1 VPGYP
6 FQEFL
11 QASLTLDEEVATAG
25 AILDDAQAARFLAGV
40 TALLARLDSEPEVSS
55 VTFASHFPGS
65 EQVVAVEVEGR
76 EGREAVWLNRVDP
89 GLFGTLDVP
98 IVAGRGFVDADAGAG
113 SNVVVVDRVFA
124 EEVFGNGDVLGRR
137 VRLLGPAGDGA
148 NPRSSAD
155 PWLEVVGVV
164 PAFTVPPV
172 FQPSAPK
179 LYRPLAIADAPGTL
193 RMAVRVRRDTAP
205 LEFLGRLREI
215 GETVAPDLDIGQLAT
230 TAAADQERSVGLRLM
245 ALMTV
250 AIMGSVLLL
259 SAAGVYAM
267 MSFIVASRRRKIGIR
282 AALGAAPQRVLVAT
296 FGRASAQL
304 IGGALGGLALVEA
317 LARVAID
324 GSLLFAGESPYVLP
338 AVAVVLIL
346 FGLLGAIGPALRGL
360 AVQPTEAL
368 RAE

>member
-1 VPGYP
+1 
-6 FQEFL
+6 
-11 QASLTLDEEVATAG
+11 
-25 AILDDAQAARFLAGV
+25 
-40 TALLARLDSEPEVSS
+40 
-55 VTFASHFPGS
+55 
-65 EQVVAVEVEGR
+65 
-76 EGREAVWLNRVDP
+76 
-89 GLFGTLDVP
+89 
-98 IVAGRGFVDADAGAG
+98 
-113 SNVVVVDRVFA
+113 
-124 EEVFGNGDVLGRR
+124 
-137 VRLLGPAGDGA
+137 
-148 NPRSSAD
+148 
-155 PWLEVVGVV
+155 
-164 PAFTVPPV
+164 
-172 FQPSAPK
+172 
-179 LYRPLAIADAPGTL
+179 
-193 RMAVRVRRDTAP
+193 MAVRVRRDTAP

-346 FGLLGAIGPALRGL
+346 FGLLGTLGPALRGL
-360 AVQPTEAL
+360 AVQPSEAL
-368 RAE
+368 RAD